1 MQSRLSKLEEV
12 VNKLTGAS
20 PSTSAALLPVAKATS
35 DDDDD
40 DDDELDFF
48 GSDEEEEEK
57 RKERLKWYA
66 EQKAKSK
73 SIFITVRES

>member
-35 DDDDD
+35 D